1 MPLTGASARFH
12 TNDDDKDDDTALAIY
27 VDGPMG
33 RVAQVEGIRGK
44 FNDHTDNGPF
54 ALTIVRSIQRWELA
68 SCRTRVHIDP
78 NGHDTW
84 RFNYELDL
92 AFSDAPSAN
101 KNWNGI
107 ALDQDNRDFSDG
119 LG

>member
-1 MPLTGASARFH
+1 MPLISGSARFH
-12 TNDDDKDDDTALAIY
+12 TNDDDKDGDTVLSIY

-33 RVAQVEGIRGK
+33 RVAQVEGIQGH
-44 FNDHTDNGPF
+44 FDNNSDNGPF
-54 ALTIVRSIQRWELA
+54 MLTVVRPISRGDLPA
-68 SCRTRVHIDP
+68 CRTRVHIDP

-84 RFNYELDL
+84 RFNYEIDL
-92 AFSDAPSAN
+92 QFDDAPAFA
-101 KNWNGI
+101 KNWTGL